1 MYLFKSFVRFQL
13 YSVIRNGRLPSKNSP
28 KVFDFHP
35 EFWHIDRQPKLDEGQ
50 QTKQQQ
56 QQSLLSFSQ
65 FFPGRGVA
73 NTSLGGP
80 VYKNLLQTMQ
90 IIEMH
95 FAIKEE
101 KNGVNV

>member
-1 MYLFKSFVRFQL
+1 M
-13 YSVIRNGRLPSKNSP
+13 
-28 KVFDFHP
+28 
-35 EFWHIDRQPKLDEGQ
+35 RQW
-50 QTKQQQ
+50 
-56 QQSLLSFSQ
+56 Q

-95 FAIKEE
+95 STIIEE
-101 KNGVNV
+101 KNGVNVWLGNGKNFKHFK